1 MQGILNSVAPST
13 LRSYTKAV
21 ARFLAFAEGLDVPV
35 PWPASQ
41 ATVLQYLAHLH
52 GLGLAA
58 GTMRRDLAAIS
69 FFSKAGGFPDP
80 CDSFEA
86 RRAMEGWGRVSPRVP
101 DQRRPITLPVLR
113 AILREVP
120 DVCWSSF
127 EAQLL
132 HTTFVLAFFGAFR
145 VGELVAGSRR
155 DPSGRALALGDVAP
169 SRRRVAITIR
179 HSKTDQQ
186 GRGASVLLR
195 SAREKAICPVRAVWS
210 FLAVRPHSPG
220 PFLIHRDGSP
230 LTRYQFAALLRAC
243 LQAAGFPPEEFATH
257 SFRIG
262 AATVA
267 SVLGLPPA
275 AIQRLGRWRS
285 SAFRSYI
292 RTARALT
299 C

>member
-1 MQGILNSVAPST
+1 MQGILSSVAPST

-21 ARFLAFAEGLDVPV
+21 ARFLAFAEGLEGPP

-41 ATVLQYLAHLH
+41 AVVLQYLAHLH
-52 GLGLAA
+52 GRGLAA
-58 GTMRRDLAAIS
+58 GTMRRVLAAIS

-80 CDSFEA
+80 CDCFEA
-86 RRAMEGWGRVSPRVP
+86 RRAVEGWGRAAPRVP
-101 DQRRPITLPVLR
+101 DQQRPITLPILR
-113 AILREVP
+113 AILWEVP
-120 DVCWSSF
+120 GVCWSSY

-145 VGELVAGSRR
+145 AGELVAGSRR
-155 DPSGRALALGDVAP
+155 DPSGRALALRDVAVA
-169 SRRRVAITIR
+169 RHKVAITIR
-179 HSKTDQQ
+179 HSKTDQR
-186 GRGASVLLR
+186 GRGVTVLLR
-195 SAREKAICPVRAVWS
+195 SSRDRAICPVRAIQS
-210 FLAVRPHSPG
+210 FLVVQPHSPG
-220 PFLIHRDGSP
+220 PFLVHRDGSP

-243 LQAAGFPPEEFATH
+243 LQAAGFPPKEFATH

-267 SVLGLPPA
+267 SVLGLPPT

-285 SAFRSYI
+285 NAFRAYI
-292 RTARALT
+292 RPARAIR